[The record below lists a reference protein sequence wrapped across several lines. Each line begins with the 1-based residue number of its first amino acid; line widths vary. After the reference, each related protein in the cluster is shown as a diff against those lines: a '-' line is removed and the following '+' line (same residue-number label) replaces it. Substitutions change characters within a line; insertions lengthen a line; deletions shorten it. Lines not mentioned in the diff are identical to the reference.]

1 MSIPEA
7 VDLRNALILRTAN
20 GILDPVESADFR
32 PKAACVVFFLSARRH
47 GDLTKHLLSVLRYG

>member
-20 GILDPVESADFR
+20 GALDRLELADFR
-32 PKAACVVFFLSARRH
+32 PKAAV
-47 GDLTKHLLSVLRYG
+47 